1 MVLPGIEYTP
11 GRTPVLDY
19 EQVAQ
24 TVAPFVGPKNA
35 RLYALFIGAYVSL
48 VLDNPLDKPDPGRN
62 GNTSRLIT
70 QVAVVNRKKKPL
82 RVATRFY
89 YKLLTTPAKSL
100 VITFSSLSD
109 RILQSLDVSTDLA
122 ITGEFIEEMKDTPIF
137 REYLHFYNTGDA
149 ACLQFVLSFL
159 RFGSKLDFD
168 DADLHATALRD
179 WREIESGMGTFSTP
193 SETVD
198 CLRIIVRQMI
208 PDIDDTLLL
217 PKHGPGAVVE
227 GTTDPNEK
235 LDLLTFD
242 EKAWRCFRPNSFGRV
257 GLDRRSEIWIS
268 KERRE
273 QIGKLRI
280 VPKTVKA
287 ARTICM
293 ETASRMLLQQEVS
306 RWIRVSMRKYSL
318 RNIVDLADQSYNR
331 AYALAGSFSQS
342 CDTLD
347 LSAASDRVHWDLVR
361 RIFPAKVLYYLA
373 GTRTSKVSTPDGV
386 VTLNKFAPMG
396 SALCFPIQCI
406 VFSAITLLGYL
417 KSSYGEKEILDSSTE
432 GWYYLHHIDAFMRQ
446 MHSDP
451 SQLRSK
457 LLLPRI
463 YGDDIIVDY
472 RATNDVLS
480 LLAECGLKVNLDKSF
495 IGGSPFRE
503 SCGIFAYWGEDVT
516 PLLFRVPR
524 VGRKLDANVV
534 ASIFDQANR
543 SGDFKYHHLRSLFIN
558 YVCNSK
564 VAGIYADV
572 SASIP
577 WTTNR
582 DDFGIYTTN
591 PHAPKVV
598 RENKSLQREE
608 RRVLVLRA
616 LYGRQRVSPFMEEY
630 AYDQWIRA
638 RLGGGVTED
647 NFSAPRRR
655 PKETR
660 IRLGW
665 IPA

>member
-1 MVLPGIEYTP
+1 MAYPGITYTP

-24 TVAPFVGPKNA
+24 TVAPLVGHSNA
-35 RLYALFIGAYVSL
+35 RLYATFIGAYLSL
-48 VLDNPLDKPDPGRN
+48 VLDNPLDRPIPGPI
-62 GNTSRLIT
+62 GNSPCLIT
-70 QVAVVNRKKKPL
+70 QVLPIQRKKKPL
-82 RVATRFY
+82 RVVTRFY
-89 YKLLTTPAKSL
+89 YALLKTPARDL
-100 VITFSSLSD
+100 VITFSSLCD
-109 RILQSLDVSTDLA
+109 RILQSLDSSSDLA
-122 ITGEFIEEMKDTPIF
+122 ITGEFVEEMKKTPVY
-137 REYLHFYNTGDA
+137 REYLHFYRTGDA
-149 ACLQFVLSFL
+149 ACLQFVISFL
-159 RFGSKLDFD
+159 KFGTKLDFED
-168 DADLHATALRD
+168 KDLHAAAFREWL
-179 WREIESGMGTFSTP
+179 EIERGMDSFSIP

-198 CLRIIVRQMI
+198 CLRIIVRQII

-217 PKHGPGAVVE
+217 PKHGPGSVVE
-227 GTTDPNEK
+227 GVTDPNEK

-242 EKAWRCFRPNSFGRV
+242 EKSWRCFRPNSFGRV
-257 GLDRRSEIWIS
+257 WLDRRSEIWTS
-268 KERRE
+268 KSRRE
-273 QIGKLRI
+273 QIAEFRV
-280 VPKTVKA
+280 VPKNVKA
-287 ARTICM
+287 ARTICK
-293 ETASRMLLQQEVS
+293 ETSSRMMLQQEVA
-306 RWIRVSMRKYSL
+306 RWIRVSMRKFVL
-318 RNIVDLADQSYNR
+318 KDIVDLADQSFNR
-331 AYALAGSFSQS
+331 TYALHGSYSQS

-361 RIFPAKVLYYLA
+361 SIFPAKVLYYLL
-373 GTRTSKVSTPDGV
+373 GTRTAKVRTPDGV
-386 VTLNKFAPMG
+386 VALNKFAPMG

-417 KSSYGEKEILDSSTE
+417 KCTYGTKDILDSSTE
-432 GWYYLHHIDAFMRQ
+432 GWYSLHHIAAFMRQ
-446 MHSDP
+446 MHRDP

-480 LLAECGLKVNLDKSF
+480 LLAECGLKVNLEKSF

-524 VGRKLDANVV
+524 IGRKLDANVV
-534 ASIFDQANR
+534 ASVFDQANR
-543 SGDFKYHHLRSLFIN
+543 AGDFRYHHLRSWFIN
-558 YVCNSK
+558 FIRNSK
-564 VAGIYADV
+564 VSGIYTDV
-572 SASIP
+572 SSVIP

-591 PHAPKVV
+591 PHAANIV
-598 RENKSLQREE
+598 RVNSSLQREE
-608 RRVLVLRA
+608 RRVIVLRA

-638 RLGGGVTED
+638 RLSGEVTED
-647 NFSAPRRR
+647 NFSVPRRR

-665 IPA
+665 IPV